1 MTSAAPNDDS
11 TSAEREANLTPDE
24 ALTLAIELHKVGR
37 LDDAELLY
45 AALLEGWPDHPD
57 VLNHMGALQQQR
69 GNHERAL
76 ALLRRAVEIAP
87 DVPGIWN
94 NLGNV
99 LKLDNSLDDAE
110 RAFRRSIALAD
121 SPEARANL
129 ANVLRRRDQWS
140 DSEAE
145 CRRALELAPE
155 FPDAW
160 HNLSLAL
167 MGQDRIEEAVNAANR
182 AVVLLPPHRRQRDS
196 YTRALVH
203 AGELEQA
210 IKMYREWLAHE
221 PDNAFVRHKLA
232 ACGGE
237 PAPERAS
244 DAYVELVFD
253 GFAERFD
260 AKLASLH
267 YRAPELVT
275 DALRQVLPPPARQF
289 EIADIGCG
297 TGLCGPLVAGWARRL
312 CGCDLSRAML
322 ELAERRAVYD
332 TLDKAE
338 LVGFLR
344 GHLDTF
350 DVVVSADT
358 LCYFGALES
367 VADAAARA
375 MRVAGHFVF
384 TVEALNDDD
393 AAPYRLLVHGRYA
406 HRRDYLRTVLDDV
419 GLGRQRIDSAVL
431 RFEGGL
437 PVRGWV
443 VTASRE

>member
-11 TSAEREANLTPDE
+11 TYEEREANLTPDE

-37 LDDAELLY
+37 LDDAELFY
-45 AALLEGWPDHPD
+45 AALLEGWRDHPD

-69 GNHERAL
+69 GNHELAL

-99 LKLDNSLDDAE
+99 LNLDDAE

-145 CRRALELAPE
+145 CRRALELAPD

-182 AVVLLPPHRRQRDS
+182 AVVLLPPHRRRRDS
-196 YTRALVH
+196 YTRALVQ

-210 IKMYREWLAHE
+210 IKMYREWLADE
-221 PDNAFVRHKLA
+221 PDNAFVQHKLA

-237 PAPERAS
+237 PAPARAS

-253 GFAERFD
+253 GFAARFD
-260 AKLASLH
+260 AKLASLLPRARACRRCTTAGPSAAGAPVRDRRH
-267 YRAPELVT
+267 RAAGLGCAGRWSPVGRVAYAAAICLERCWSSPSGAPCTTRSTKPSWSASCAAIPTPSTSSSRPIRCATSVRSRASPRPPRAPC
-275 DALRQVLPPPARQF
+275 ASP
-289 EIADIGCG
+289 G
-297 TGLCGPLVAGWARRL
+297 TSSSPSRR
-312 CGCDLSRAML
+312 
-322 ELAERRAVYD
+322 
-332 TLDKAE
+332 
-338 LVGFLR
+338 
-344 GHLDTF
+344 
-350 DVVVSADT
+350 
-358 LCYFGALES
+358 
-367 VADAAARA
+367 
-375 MRVAGHFVF
+375 
-384 TVEALNDDD
+384 
-393 AAPYRLLVHGRYA
+393 
-406 HRRDYLRTVLDDV
+406 
-419 GLGRQRIDSAVL
+419 
-431 RFEGGL
+431 
-437 PVRGWV
+437 
-443 VTASRE
+443 

>member
-1 MTSAAPNDDS
+1 
-11 TSAEREANLTPDE
+11 
-24 ALTLAIELHKVGR
+24 
-37 LDDAELLY
+37 
-45 AALLEGWPDHPD
+45 
-57 VLNHMGALQQQR
+57 
-69 GNHERAL
+69 
-76 ALLRRAVEIAP
+76 
-87 DVPGIWN
+87 
-94 NLGNV
+94 
-99 LKLDNSLDDAE
+99 
-110 RAFRRSIALAD
+110 
-121 SPEARANL
+121 
-129 ANVLRRRDQWS
+129 
-140 DSEAE
+140 
-145 CRRALELAPE
+145 
-155 FPDAW
+155 
-160 HNLSLAL
+160 
-167 MGQDRIEEAVNAANR
+167 
-182 AVVLLPPHRRQRDS
+182 
-196 YTRALVH
+196 
-203 AGELEQA
+203 
-210 IKMYREWLAHE
+210 
-221 PDNAFVRHKLA
+221 
-232 ACGGE
+232 
-237 PAPERAS
+237 
-244 DAYVELVFD
+244 
-253 GFAERFD
+253 
-260 AKLASLH
+260 
-267 YRAPELVT
+267 
-275 DALRQVLPPPARQF
+275 
-289 EIADIGCG
+289 
-297 TGLCGPLVAGWARRL
+297 
-312 CGCDLSRAML
+312 ML